1 MEILKKIGIIILWI
15 LKVLSVVFIWIL
27 KIALEAAKLFLVLL
41 SLVLRIVFAI
51 IRGCSAM

>member
-15 LKVLSVVFIWIL
+15 LKVFSIVFIWIL